1 MFHRAPNKRL
11 IARSQNGR
19 FRKTVAADVGM
30 ATCGTCNAVFV
41 PDYSRVGPIPDPAE
55 MRDLARTC
63 PECRAKGMK
72 FVILQGLE
80 EGNRFFTENV
90 EGQDPTKGGNGETWY
105 RVVGYA
111 DSVEEAQTILYG
123 RRVARREEERR
134 LSERAP

>member
-1 MFHRAPNKRL
+1 
-11 IARSQNGR
+11 
-19 FRKTVAADVGM
+19 M